1 MGDPENQGQTFNN
14 NINSSSN
21 RLKCATF
28 SSEKAHHIS
37 IVRNFFNIVPRE
49 SYLIREIFNS
59 FKEWLEMSGATAMK
73 RRDKISLNF
82 YRSYKKKYILDVLL
96 CSIAEHFHDLCR
108 ILTSP

>member
-1 MGDPENQGQTFNN
+1 MGDPENQGQKFNN

-21 RLKCATF
+21 RIF

-37 IVRNFFNIVPRE
+37 IVGNFFNIVQRQ
-49 SYLIREIFNS
+49 SYLIREIFNN
-59 FKEWLEMSGATAMK
+59 FKESLEMSGATAMK

-96 CSIAEHFHDLCR
+96 CSIAEHFYELCR